1 VPSTSSILLVHPDR
15 KTQRVVQRILGL
27 SHYAI
32 DIVDDLEQGLALL
45 ATTAPLLVIV
55 DANAV
60 THAQC
65 PEFFAAARARG
76 AEACMTLLGNAVD
89 RIPAILGL
97 GAVSNLLVHPMPVL
111 AEELTITVQKLIRG
125 DLFGAEK
132 YLLWGTD
139 LRETIVTRASRRS
152 ELVADLG
159 ATLKQR
165 GQSARVAS
173 MAMLVAD
180 ELISNAVHNA
190 PRDEHGVFYRRDL
203 ARDQELE
210 LDARH
215 QVRYRWGCDAR
226 YLAIEVTDPF
236 GTLDRDTILGALGK
250 NEVRET
256 GEGAGMGIALAYR
269 SCDHLVFNIAP
280 GKRTEIIALIDV
292 RASLLGPA
300 AAGPGANPAAVATP
314 VPVSSYNVFVERA

>member
-1 VPSTSSILLVHPDR
+1 MPRTPSILLVHPDR
-15 KTQRVVQRILGL
+15 KTQRTVQRILGV

-32 DIVDDLEQGLALL
+32 DIVDNLDQGLALL
-45 ATTAPLLVIV
+45 ATTTPILVIV

-60 THAQC
+60 TDARC
-65 PEFFAAARARG
+65 PEFFAAARANG
-76 AEACMTLLGNAVD
+76 TEACMTLLGNAVD

-111 AEELTITVQKLIRG
+111 AEELTVTVHKLIRG

-139 LRETIVTRASRRS
+139 LQETIIARASQRA
-152 ELVADLG
+152 ELVADLS

-190 PRDEHGVFYRRDL
+190 PRDASGVFYRRDL

-210 LDARH
+210 LDERH
-215 QVRYRWGCDAR
+215 RVRYRWGCDAR

-236 GTLDRDTILGALGK
+236 GSLDRDTILGALGK
-250 NEVRET
+250 SEVRET

-292 RASLLGPA
+292 RQSMVGTGTMSVL
-300 AAGPGANPAAVATP
+300 ANPAAVATP
-314 VPVSSYNVFVERA
+314 VPVSSYNVFVERV